1 MYTTAA
7 GNERRSKCLYN
18 GYRRFLP
25 TTSLWR
31 QRSFRWNGQ
40 VYWFPNVEQREWPKE
55 RTVQSAAECVVYAR
69 PKQPICGHK
78 GLPFRW
84 KWRGFRWLLSCCDLM
99 HDIKCVCVATLKT
112 IVGYVHDG
120 GMYDSWKQ
128 DPRHRFECAVLGTFP
143 EVTDTDNPLPWRLT
157 RDELSIV
164 NERVCNMWWPH
175 HTHRLAK
182 NGESFFIKSKRCW
195 KSRDKMTIFMVILPT
210 VLSGFVPAV
219 HQALLQLVYTL
230 RRLEGQVVSW
240 ADATRLGVLPGSR
253 VIDKDALPDLKEAL
267 VRGLVLLEGSLPVS
281 TINPALHHL
290 VHYACQTSRLGS
302 LRYLCAIIINHLIS
316 SIIFL

>member
-1 MYTTAA
+1 VYTTAA

-120 GMYDSWKQ
+120 CMYDSWKK

-164 NERVCNMWWPH
+164 NERVCNMWSSPYAPA
-175 HTHRLAK
+175 RK
-182 NGESFFIKSKRCW
+182 KRRVVLHQKQTMLEITRQDDDIYGHLTYCPQW
-195 KSRDKMTIFMVILPT
+195 FCPRRASGSTTTRVCATAFGGSSCILGRCNTARCPAR
-210 VLSGFVPAV
+210 VSG
-219 HQALLQLVYTL
+219 
-230 RRLEGQVVSW
+230 
-240 ADATRLGVLPGSR
+240 
-253 VIDKDALPDLKEAL
+253 
-267 VRGLVLLEGSLPVS
+267 
-281 TINPALHHL
+281 N
-290 VHYACQTSRLGS
+290 
-302 LRYLCAIIINHLIS
+302 
-316 SIIFL
+316 

>member
-1 MYTTAA
+1 
-7 GNERRSKCLYN
+7 
-18 GYRRFLP
+18 
-25 TTSLWR
+25 
-31 QRSFRWNGQ
+31 
-40 VYWFPNVEQREWPKE
+40 
-55 RTVQSAAECVVYAR
+55 
-69 PKQPICGHK
+69 
-78 GLPFRW
+78 
-84 KWRGFRWLLSCCDLM
+84 
-99 HDIKCVCVATLKT
+99 
-112 IVGYVHDG
+112 
-120 GMYDSWKQ
+120 
-128 DPRHRFECAVLGTFP
+128 
-143 EVTDTDNPLPWRLT
+143 
-157 RDELSIV
+157 
-164 NERVCNMWWPH
+164 
-175 HTHRLAK
+175 
-182 NGESFFIKSKRCW
+182 
-195 KSRDKMTIFMVILPT
+195 MVILPT

-302 LRYLCAIIINHLIS
+302 LRYLCAIIINYLIS